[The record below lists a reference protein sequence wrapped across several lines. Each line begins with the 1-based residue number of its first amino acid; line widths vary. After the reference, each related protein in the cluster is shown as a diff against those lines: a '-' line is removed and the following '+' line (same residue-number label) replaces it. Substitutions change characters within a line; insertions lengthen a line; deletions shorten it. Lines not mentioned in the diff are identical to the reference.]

1 MHMPEVVML
10 CRQFVT
16 CYYHL
21 LCVSC
26 REHGVWYLP
35 HSVTKLFVLQESDY
49 FTDRGE
55 FRVDAEGTPTLLNSL
70 MYKLSYY
77 KFGDFKVSLILQGV
91 IRDGML
97 LQVSNWAS
105 CYSWTT
111 GVLQGL
117 TAPATS

>member
-1 MHMPEVVML
+1 M
-10 CRQFVT
+10 
-16 CYYHL
+16 
-21 LCVSC
+21 
-26 REHGVWYLP
+26 
-35 HSVTKLFVLQESDY
+35 LQESDY

-91 IRDGML
+91 FCGGMFV
-97 LQVSNWAS
+97 QVSNWAS
-105 CYSWTT
+105 FCRWTT

-117 TAPATS
+117 TAPAMS